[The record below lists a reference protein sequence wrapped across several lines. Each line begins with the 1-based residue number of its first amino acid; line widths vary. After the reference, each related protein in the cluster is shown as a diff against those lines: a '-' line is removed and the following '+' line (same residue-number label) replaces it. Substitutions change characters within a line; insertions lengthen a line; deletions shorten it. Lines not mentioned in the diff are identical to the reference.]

1 MKLRRN
7 ILSACKP
14 LGGLLVI
21 PLLGLLDV
29 LSGAEL
35 SFSIFY
41 LAPIFWLTWTY
52 GLTPG
57 IVASLL
63 AAAVWLFAEITG
75 GHPYQLFWALY
86 WNMMVRLGFFLLV
99 TILLDKF
106 KSNVERSRLLERLFF
121 HDLLNLA
128 GSLRGFIELLQ
139 DGDLQ
144 DKQQVTKLLEET
156 TEHIIDEIETQ
167 QILSAAENRKLTV
180 NAEYLQVR
188 PLLETLLAIY
198 RHHQCIGNRN
208 LVLSEPVDDFLL
220 QSDSALLIRI
230 LGNLVKNAL
239 EATPPAGT
247 VWVACKEVGDEAVFT
262 VNNPGEIP
270 EHVRKK
276 IFRSRVST
284 KSRKRGLGLHSIQ
297 LLVDVLGGKVEMTS
311 SADEG
316 TTFLVRLSK
325 DKGQSDPTA
334 CRRDA
339 EIHNRR
345 E

>member
-1 MKLRRN
+1 MELWRN
-7 ILSACKP
+7 IRSAYKP

-21 PLLGLLDV
+21 PLLGLLDL
-29 LSGAEL
+29 LSGTEL

-41 LAPIFWLTWTY
+41 LAPIFWLTWRY
-52 GLTPG
+52 GLTLG
-57 IVASLL
+57 IFASLL
-63 AAAVWLFAEITG
+63 SAAVWLFAEIIA
-75 GHPYQLFWALY
+75 GHTFQLPWALY
-86 WNMMVRLGFFLLV
+86 WNMTVRLGIFLLV

-188 PLLETLLAIY
+188 PLLDTLLAIY

-220 QSDSALLIRI
+220 QSDPALLTRI
-230 LGNLVKNAL
+230 LGNLIKNAL

-247 VWVACKEVGDEAVFT
+247 VRMACKEVGDEAVFT

-270 EHVRKK
+270 EQVRKK
-276 IFRSRVST
+276 IFRGRVST
-284 KSRKRGLGLHSIQ
+284 KSRNRGLGLHSIQ
-297 LLVDVLGGKVEMTS
+297 LLVDVLGGKVEVTS
-311 SADEG
+311 SSDEG
-316 TTFLVRLSK
+316 TTFLVRLPKANGRGNTTS
-325 DKGQSDPTA
+325 A
-334 CRRDA
+334 
-339 EIHNRR
+339 
-345 E
+345 

>member
-1 MKLRRN
+1 MELLRN
-7 ILSACKP
+7 IRSACKP
-14 LGGLLVI
+14 LCGLLAI
-21 PLLGLLDV
+21 PLLGLLDL

-52 GLTPG
+52 GLTLG
-57 IVASLL
+57 IFASLL
-63 AAAVWLFAEITG
+63 SAAVWLFAGFTG
-75 GHPYQLFWALY
+75 GHVYQLPWALY
-86 WNMMVRLGFFLLV
+86 WNMTVRLGIFLLV
-99 TILLDKF
+99 AILLDKF

-180 NAEYLQVR
+180 DTESLQAR

-208 LVLSEPVDDFLL
+208 LILAEKVDDFLL
-220 QSDSALLIRI
+220 QSDPALLTRI
-230 LGNLVKNAL
+230 LGNLIKNAL

-247 VWVACKEVGDEAVFT
+247 VRVACREVGGEVIFT

-270 EHVRKK
+270 EQVRKK
-276 IFRSRVST
+276 IFRGRVST
-284 KSRKRGLGLHSIQ
+284 KSRNRGLGLHSIQ
-297 LLVDVLGGKVEMTS
+297 LLVDILGGKVEVTS

-316 TTFLVRLSK
+316 TTFLVRLPKVYASN
-325 DKGQSDPTA
+325 T
-334 CRRDA
+334 
-339 EIHNRR
+339 NR
-345 E
+345 